1 MQFHAPG
8 TSLDGAIY
16 YYLMNGMTTI
26 GGGWL
31 NGNPINLPNFTVVGT
46 ADINQD
52 GHPDIL
58 MQFHAPG
65 TSQDGAIYYYLLSG
79 TAVAGGGWLNG
90 SPINLPNFTVV
101 GSADFNADGKPDV
114 LMQYQA
120 PGTSLDG
127 ALYVYLLNGPN
138 VAGGD
143 WLGGAPVAM
152 PGYRVA
158 GLGDL
163 NGDGKADLLF
173 QYRSPGSPY
182 DGAPAYCIING
193 MTTTCF

>member
-1 MQFHAPG
+1 MQLHAPG
-8 TSLDGAIY
+8 TS
-16 YYLMNGMTTI
+16 
-26 GGGWL
+26 
-31 NGNPINLPNFTVVGT
+31 
-46 ADINQD
+46 
-52 GHPDIL
+52 H
-58 MQFHAPG
+58 
-65 TSQDGAIYYYLLSG
+65 DGAIYYYLLSG